1 MNCPFSEKSANND
14 KKSNEQDKSSNYR
27 AMEDSIHTDFKEDM
41 SYGDY
46 LCLGKVLSAQQP
58 QSDQHDEMLFITIHQ
73 SSELWL
79 KLAGHELMEAIKNIH
94 EGDFGHAF
102 KVISRVKQIF
112 NQLTQSWH
120 ILSTLT
126 PVDYL
131 KFRDSLGHSS
141 GFQSYGYRK
150 LEFLLGNKNASLLA
164 VHKANPAV
172 YDELKAVLEA
182 PSLYDEVIS
191 VLAKKGLNIEDSVL
205 ERDFSQPYQKSD
217 SVLQAWLAVY
227 KDADTHF
234 ELYELAEKLI
244 DIEDAFQQWR
254 FKHMYTVQRI
264 IGNKMGTG
272 GSSGVPF
279 LKKALDISFFPE
291 LFELRTHL

>member
-1 MNCPFSEKSANND
+1 MSCPYNNHR
-14 KKSNEQDKSSNYR
+14 EL
-27 AMEDSIHTDFKEDM
+27 EGSIHTDFNEDM

-46 LCLGKVLSAQQP
+46 LNLEQILSAQTP
-58 QSDQHDEMLFITIHQ
+58 LTAQHDEMLFIVIHQ
-73 SSELWL
+73 ASELWL
-79 KLAGHELMEAIKNIH
+79 KLAGHELSAAINNIKDA
-94 EGDFGHAF
+94 DFSHAF
-102 KVISRVKQIF
+102 KVISRVKHIL
-112 NQLTQSWH
+112 NQLTQSWN

-131 KFRDSLGHSS
+131 KFRDALGHSS

-150 LEFLLGNKNASLLA
+150 MEFLLGNKNASFLQ
-164 VHKANPAV
+164 VHQSNPEV
-172 YDELKAVLEA
+172 HQTLSDILHQR
-182 PSLYDEVIS
+182 SLYDEVLLLLSHSGMDIDQDIINRDFS
-191 VLAKKGLNIEDSVL
+191 LPYVRNDSVL
-205 ERDFSQPYQKSD
+205 K
-217 SVLQAWLAVY
+217 AWLNVY
-227 KDADTHF
+227 QNAEQHF
-234 ELYELAEKLI
+234 DLYELAEKLM

-272 GSSGVPF
+272 GSSGVSF